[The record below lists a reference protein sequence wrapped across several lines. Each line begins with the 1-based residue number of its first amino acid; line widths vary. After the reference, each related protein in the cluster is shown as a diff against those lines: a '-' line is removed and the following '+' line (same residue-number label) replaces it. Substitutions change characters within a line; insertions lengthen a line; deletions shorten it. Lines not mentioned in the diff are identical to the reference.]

1 MKLEKLI
8 IKKTEPTITIVRDI
22 DFKQGLNLI
31 IDNTIGKNQVSGNNI
46 GKTTL
51 IKIIDLCLGGKDV
64 KTIYFDSDTNSINE
78 DVKDFLDKNK
88 VVAELDIFTDKKI
101 KIEKD
106 LFPRGKW
113 RVNGKEFSQTEYW
126 SFLKKTIFNSNE
138 KKPTLRSLIPKFIRI
153 SGLTSDRMLKYL
165 PDSTKTVDYDAIYKF
180 LFKLTNETLISKL
193 NELENELKKA
203 EKKINILK
211 KDNNLKSLSSLE
223 QKKELINIEL
233 SKYAEKKQKINFL
246 KTNKTEIEKIRNLVI
261 KIDDIES
268 KIELLDLEIGLIK
281 ENIIFLENEK
291 ENINLNILKNIY
303 DSAKLYVKKIEKEFE
318 EVVIFHNT
326 MVQNRKEYIM
336 NDLKDKEI
344 EIKNL
349 ILERDTLLSTKK
361 EFEKNTFKNET
372 LDDIFE
378 SSKKYD
384 NLLIEKGEILKAIK
398 ILSDADKEKNS
409 ILKKISELKITN
421 EKDNKKEIIAEFNK
435 IFSDFSQKL
444 YNEKYFISYDENW
457 EEENKFPIICES
469 LSGQLGTGKKKA
481 VTIAFDLA
489 YLEFSNLKNIFC
501 PKFVI
506 HDKLENTYIN
516 QLKTIFEISEN
527 IDGQLIVPILRERV
541 NKIDENLIEKCKIV
555 ELSEKDK
562 LFRI

>member
-1 MKLEKLI
+1 M
-8 IKKTEPTITIVRDI
+8 
-22 DFKQGLNLI
+22 
-31 IDNTIGKNQVSGNNI
+31 
-46 GKTTL
+46 
-51 IKIIDLCLGGKDV
+51 
-64 KTIYFDSDTNSINE
+64 
-78 DVKDFLDKNK
+78 
-88 VVAELDIFTDKKI
+88 
-101 KIEKD
+101 
-106 LFPRGKW
+106 
-113 RVNGKEFSQTEYW
+113 
-126 SFLKKTIFNSNE
+126 
-138 KKPTLRSLIPKFIRI
+138 
-153 SGLTSDRMLKYL
+153 
-165 PDSTKTVDYDAIYKF
+165 
-180 LFKLTNETLISKL
+180 
-193 NELENELKKA
+193 
-203 EKKINILK
+203 
-211 KDNNLKSLSSLE
+211 
-223 QKKELINIEL
+223 QK
-233 SKYAEKKQKINFL
+233 KKQKINFL